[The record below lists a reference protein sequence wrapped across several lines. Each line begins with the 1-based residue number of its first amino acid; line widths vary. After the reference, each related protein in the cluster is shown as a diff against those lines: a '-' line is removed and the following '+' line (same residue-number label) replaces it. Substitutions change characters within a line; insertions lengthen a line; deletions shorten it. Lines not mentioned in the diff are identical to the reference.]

1 MGVVRP
7 STQDLALLMDLGEDI
22 IEAWYGGTPG
32 STEEYYNLA
41 TDTWE
46 WNATE
51 AGGAAGRTDWK
62 PGLSAL
68 AATMYRFKRPRD
80 PVFRRR
86 YRDMAI
92 RSTDRYF
99 KDFQDPV
106 TGGLFRS
113 SAANVAGDSGETT
126 FMALSNIAIV
136 VACLNGTKRWA
147 TQILAALDYASG
159 RNERTYYTNGNFMI
173 YKLVAYQLG
182 ARMSD
187 FDPTRVGHVDD
198 LWEFTY
204 DPTTAV
210 GNPSLWRGCGYIE
223 DEPAVGYF
231 SEVTDTNSAVDHRGT
246 NRYDAI
252 YTWAQ
257 SGFATVG
264 YLTSGDPRFLDAAI
278 ACARKSLPISD
289 PDTNLFAYTGGSRTP
304 GSIQRV
310 VDLPTIPLAAWVAD
324 VPEIGGRLETFLYE
338 EDYGFDTEYRKY
350 LTTTHATLVRGFGLN
365 VAASIIAAHGV
376 PL

>member
-1 MGVVRP
+1 MTAIAPQINNAAELIEEHNEDTTDVHGIP
-7 STQDLALLMDLGEDI
+7 DTSALLADTIVDAKGDLLV
-22 IEAWYGGTPG
+22 GTAP
-32 STEEYYNLA
+32 
-41 TDTWE
+41 DTI
-46 WNATE
+46 A
-51 AGGAAGRTDWK
+51 RV
-62 PGLSAL
+62 
-68 AATMYRFKRPRD
+68 
-80 PVFRRR
+80 PV
-86 YRDMAI
+86 
-92 RSTDRYF
+92 
-99 KDFQDPV
+99 
-106 TGGLFRS
+106 
-113 SAANVAGDSGETT
+113 
-126 FMALSNIAIV
+126 
-136 VACLNGTKRWA
+136 GTND
-147 TQILAALDYASG
+147 QILAADSTATAGVRWVDAPEGGGGGEPTGPAGGDLSGTYPNPDIASG
-159 RNERTYYTNGNFMI
+159 VIVNADINAGAAIAES
-173 YKLVAYQLG
+173 KLALASDAAAG
-182 ARMSD
+182 TASRRSD